1 MKKRGVVIF
10 LLLLL
15 IIAIFCIFAQKV
27 KEQKTISLIE
37 EYRSK
42 IQTLDDTIQSLKGDI
57 CRYAEIIDKMSKER
71 EDIQKQV
78 RQIIADNAKTDSI
91 LDNGNWDD
99 HIGFLS
105 DYLSQEDSSGEGHGV
120 GDNIQPVGDNK
131 QGSQQEESSG
141 EGESTP

>member
-27 KEQKTISLIE
+27 KEQRTISLIE

-42 IQTLDDTIQSLKGDI
+42 IQTLDDTIQSLKEDI
-57 CRYAEIIDKMSKER
+57 CRYEEIIDKMSKER
-71 EDIQKQV
+71 EDIQEQV

-99 HIGFLS
+99 HIGFLA
-105 DYLSQEDSSGEGHGV
+105 DYLSQENGGGEGHGI
-120 GDNIQPVGDNK
+120 GNNIQSIGDNK
-131 QGSQQEESSG
+131 QGSKQEKLSG
-141 EGESTP
+141 KGESTP